1 MMYGRFLLLN
11 MFTGIIESVGKI
23 LEISDTGEGKRFKI
37 HTPFENWDVEKG
49 HSIAINGTCLT
60 VEVFDQNSS
69 ECIFYVS
76 YKTLEL
82 TNLGKLKKGGIVNL
96 ERSVTP
102 MSRLG
107 GHMVQGHV
115 DGIGVILSKEMRD
128 SGKTFRFE
136 LKVPND
142 MLRFIIPRGSITIDG
157 ISLTV
162 VGIQENQIE
171 LVLIPETMNKTNAYS
186 WEEGVEVNIETD
198 LIAKYIDRM
207 ALFQ

>member
-1 MMYGRFLLLN
+1 
-11 MFTGIIESVGKI
+11 MFTGIIESKGEI
-23 LEISDTGEGKRFKI
+23 LEIIDTGEGKRFRI
-37 HTPFENWDVEKG
+37 HTPFENWDVERG

-60 VEVFDQNSS
+60 VEEFKKESA
-69 ECIFYVS
+69 ECTFYIS

-82 TNLGKLKKGGIVNL
+82 TNLGKCEKGDRVNL

-102 MSRLG
+102 LSRLG

-115 DGIGVILSKEMRD
+115 DGTGKIISREERD

-136 LKVPND
+136 LEVPSE
-142 MLRFIIPRGSITIDG
+142 MLKFIIPRGSITIDG

-162 VGIQENQIE
+162 VSLEANRIE
-171 LVLIPETMNKTNAYS
+171 LVLIPETMEKTNAED
-186 WEEGVEVNIETD
+186 WMPNVEVNIETD

-207 ALFQ
+207 SLFQK